1 MLSKNVRMF
10 SVLRDMHAVCR
21 HLWGNEQSPMFGVRY
36 GWTILHHQV
45 FNIKWGHN
53 CIMNN
58 SRLVY
63 STEKGRVCP
72 NCGHPVKKC
81 RCKKGKSSSPK
92 QVLCDGIL
100 RIRREVKGRKGK
112 GVTTITGFDLDAREL
127 KEKAAGL
134 KRLCGTGG
142 SVKEGTVIIQ
152 GDHRNTLLAELQRQG
167 YNVKLAGG

>member
-1 MLSKNVRMF
+1 MLLYQM
-10 SVLRDMHAVCR
+10 
-21 HLWGNEQSPMFGVRY
+21 
-36 GWTILHHQV
+36 
-45 FNIKWGHN
+45 FNIKRGLN

-72 NCGHPVKKC
+72 KCSNPVKKC
-81 RCKKGKSSSPK
+81 RCKKGKAASPK
-92 QVLCDGIL
+92 QTPGDGIL

-112 GVTTITGFDLDAREL
+112 GVTTITGFDLDPGEL
-127 KEKAAGL
+127 KQKAAGL

-142 SVKEGTVIIQ
+142 SVKEGIVIIQ